1 MFAICDNSKKL
12 LPQEF
17 NNKERC
23 FAWCIS
29 KMLRLKHS
37 IYCISKDKESLTL
50 QFPLTNEVYTIYG
63 DAEEI
68 IWLNRELIINDAYN
82 FGMR

>member
-1 MFAICDNSKKL
+1 MFAACDNVKKI

-23 FAWCIS
+23 LSWCIS
-29 KMLRLKHS
+29 KMLKLKHS
-37 IYCISKDKESLTL
+37 IYCIYKDKESLTL

-63 DAEEI
+63 DEQEI
-68 IWLNRELIINDAYN
+68 IWLNKQLIINDAYN